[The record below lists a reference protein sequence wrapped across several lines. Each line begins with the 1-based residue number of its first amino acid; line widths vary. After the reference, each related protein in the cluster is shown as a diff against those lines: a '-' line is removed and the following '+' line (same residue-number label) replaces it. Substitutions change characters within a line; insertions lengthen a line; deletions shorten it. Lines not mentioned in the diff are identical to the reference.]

1 MFVAIEDVSEI
12 GVELDGSYKRMSSL
26 CIVTSGHS
34 AVMDATSLSFI
45 VRSVTIT
52 IEKIL

>member
-26 CIVTSGHS
+26 CIV
-34 AVMDATSLSFI
+34 ATQ
-45 VRSVTIT
+45 RSWMSNNYREDIIIHT
-52 IEKIL
+52 